1 MCAEMFKKIAKKR
14 LKKKNIIKI
23 YKMDPQKQKQMVSQL
38 FDSTAKSQEEL
49 DKMTP
54 EERREYLRGRL
65 KQKMFFNGVS
75 RQSMQ
80 QKKKMQDKMEEAT
93 KNPEEETETT
103 PTISKTAEKNKK
115 KKERKNTPMAA
126 AKASEKP
133 IEDDNDEVVIVK
145 RESES
150 DYESDDN

>member
-1 MCAEMFKKIAKKR
+1 MKKR

-65 KQKMFFNGVS
+65 KQRMFFNGVS
-75 RQSMQ
+75 RQSSQ
-80 QKKKMQDKMEEAT
+80 QKKKMQDKMEEA
-93 KNPEEETETT
+93 EAT

-115 KKERKNTPMAA
+115 KKEKKKAAMAA
-126 AKASEKP
+126 AKAAEPP
-133 IEDDNDEVVIVK
+133 IEDDNDDVVIVK

>member
-1 MCAEMFKKIAKKR
+1 
-14 LKKKNIIKI
+14 
-23 YKMDPQKQKQMVSQL
+23 MDPQKQKQMVSQL

-93 KNPEEETETT
+93 KQSEETEAT

-115 KKERKNTPMAA
+115 KKERKKAAMAA
-126 AKASEKP
+126 AKAVEQA
-133 IEDDNDEVVIVK
+133 IEDDNDDVVIVK

>member
-1 MCAEMFKKIAKKR
+1 MKKR

-75 RQSMQ
+75 RQSSQ
-80 QKKKMQDKMEEAT
+80 QKKKMQDKMEEA
-93 KNPEEETETT
+93 EAT

-115 KKERKNTPMAA
+115 KKEKKKAAMAA
-126 AKASEKP
+126 AKAAEPP
-133 IEDDNDEVVIVK
+133 IEDDNDDVVIVK

>member
-1 MCAEMFKKIAKKR
+1 MCAEMFKKIAKNR

-38 FDSTAKSQEEL
+38 FDSTAKSHEEL

-80 QKKKMQDKMEEAT
+80 QKKKIQEKMEEST
-93 KNPEEETETT
+93 KKSEESEAT

-115 KKERKNTPMAA
+115 KKERKRAAMAA
-126 AKASEKP
+126 AKAVEQP
-133 IEDDNDEVVIVK
+133 IEDDNDDIVIVK

>member
-1 MCAEMFKKIAKKR
+1 
-14 LKKKNIIKI
+14 
-23 YKMDPQKQKQMVSQL
+23 MDPRKQKQMVSQL
-38 FDSTAKSQEEL
+38 FDSTAKSAEEL

-54 EERREYLRGRL
+54 EERKEYLRGRL
-65 KQKMFFNGVS
+65 KQRLFFNGAS

-93 KNPEEETETT
+93 KQSEETEAT

-115 KKERKNTPMAA
+115 KKERKKAAMAA
-126 AKASEKP
+126 AKDAAKAVEQP
-133 IEDDNDEVVIVK
+133 IEDDNDDVVIVK

>member
-65 KQKMFFNGVS
+65 KQRMFFNGVS
-75 RQSMQ
+75 RQSSQ
-80 QKKKMQDKMEEAT
+80 QKKKMQDKIEEST
-93 KNPEEETETT
+93 KNPEETEAT
-103 PTISKTAEKNKK
+103 PTISKTAEKNKR
-115 KKERKNTPMAA
+115 KKERKRVAMAV
-126 AKASEKP
+126 AKAAEQS
-133 IEDDNDEVVIVK
+133 IEDDNDDVVIVK

>member
-1 MCAEMFKKIAKKR
+1 MKKR

-65 KQKMFFNGVS
+65 KQRMFFNGVS
-75 RQSMQ
+75 RQSSQ

-93 KNPEEETETT
+93 KQSEETEAT

-115 KKERKNTPMAA
+115 KKEKKKAAMAA
-126 AKASEKP
+126 AMATEQP
-133 IEDDNDEVVIVK
+133 IEDDNDDVVIVK
-145 RESES
+145 RENES

>member
-1 MCAEMFKKIAKKR
+1 MKKR

-65 KQKMFFNGVS
+65 KQRMFFNGVS
-75 RQSMQ
+75 RQSSQ

-93 KNPEEETETT
+93 KNPEEETEAT

-115 KKERKNTPMAA
+115 KKERKRAAMAA
-126 AKASEKP
+126 AKSAEQP
-133 IEDDNDEVVIVK
+133 IEDDNDDIVIVK
-145 RESES
+145 RDSES

>member
-1 MCAEMFKKIAKKR
+1 
-14 LKKKNIIKI
+14 
-23 YKMDPQKQKQMVSQL
+23 MDPQKQKQMVSQL

-75 RQSMQ
+75 RQSSQ
-80 QKKKMQDKMEEAT
+80 QKKKMQEKMEEAT
-93 KNPEEETETT
+93 KKSEETEAT

-115 KKERKNTPMAA
+115 KKERKRAAMAAAMAA
-126 AKASEKP
+126 AKATEKA
-133 IEDDNDEVVIVK
+133 IEDDNDDVVIVK

>member
-1 MCAEMFKKIAKKR
+1 MFKKIAKKR
-14 LKKKNIIKI
+14 FKKKNIIKI

-38 FDSTAKSQEEL
+38 FDSTAKSQGEL

-65 KQKMFFNGVS
+65 KQRMFFNGVS
-75 RQSMQ
+75 RQSSQ

-93 KNPEEETETT
+93 KQSEETEAT

-115 KKERKNTPMAA
+115 KKEKKKAAMAA
-126 AKASEKP
+126 AKAAEQP
-133 IEDDNDEVVIVK
+133 IEDDNDDVVIVK

>member
-1 MCAEMFKKIAKKR
+1 
-14 LKKKNIIKI
+14 
-23 YKMDPQKQKQMVSQL
+23 MDPRKQKQMVSQL

-65 KQKMFFNGVS
+65 KQRMFFSGVS

-93 KNPEEETETT
+93 NKPQEETEAT
-103 PTISKTAEKNKK
+103 PTISKTAEKNRK
-115 KKERKNTPMAA
+115 KKERKRAAMAA
-126 AKASEKP
+126 AKAVEQH
-133 IEDDNDEVVIVK
+133 IEDYNDDVVIVK
-145 RESES
+145 PKHFFFAYGLNTSE
-150 DYESDDN
+150 NCLIFCCWIVKTNNNCLF

>member
-1 MCAEMFKKIAKKR
+1 MKKR

-65 KQKMFFNGVS
+65 KQRMFFNGVS
-75 RQSMQ
+75 RQSSQ
-80 QKKKMQDKMEEAT
+80 QKKKIQDKMEEAT
-93 KNPEEETETT
+93 NNPQKETEAT

-115 KKERKNTPMAA
+115 KKERKRAAMAA
-126 AKASEKP
+126 AKSAELP
-133 IEDDNDEVVIVK
+133 IEDDNDDIVIVK
-145 RESES
+145 RDSES

>member
-1 MCAEMFKKIAKKR
+1 MFKKIDKKR

-65 KQKMFFNGVS
+65 KQRMFFNGVS
-75 RQSMQ
+75 RQSSQ
-80 QKKKMQDKMEEAT
+80 QKKKMQDKMEEST
-93 KNPEEETETT
+93 KQSEETESTQ
-103 PTISKTAEKNKK
+103 TISKTAEKNKK
-115 KKERKNTPMAA
+115 KKEKKKAAMAA
-126 AKASEKP
+126 AKAAELP
-133 IEDDNDEVVIVK
+133 IEDDNDDIVIVK

>member
-1 MCAEMFKKIAKKR
+1 MKKR

-65 KQKMFFNGVS
+65 KQRMFFNGVS
-75 RQSMQ
+75 RQSSQ
-80 QKKKMQDKMEEAT
+80 QKKKMQDKMEEA
-93 KNPEEETETT
+93 EAT

-115 KKERKNTPMAA
+115 KKEKKKAAMAA
-126 AKASEKP
+126 AKAAEQP
-133 IEDDNDEVVIVK
+133 IEDDNDDVVIVK

>member
-1 MCAEMFKKIAKKR
+1 MFKKIAKKR

-115 KKERKNTPMAA
+115 KKERKNPAMAA

>member
-1 MCAEMFKKIAKKR
+1 MKKR

-65 KQKMFFNGVS
+65 KQRMFFNGVS
-75 RQSMQ
+75 RQSSQ
-80 QKKKMQDKMEEAT
+80 QKKKMQDKMEET
-93 KNPEEETETT
+93 TNNPQKETEAT

-115 KKERKNTPMAA
+115 KKERKRAAMAA
-126 AKASEKP
+126 AKSAELP
-133 IEDDNDEVVIVK
+133 IEDDNDDIVIVK
-145 RESES
+145 RDSES

>member
-1 MCAEMFKKIAKKR
+1 MKKR

-65 KQKMFFNGVS
+65 KQRMFFNGVS
-75 RQSMQ
+75 RQSSQ

-93 KNPEEETETT
+93 KQSEETEAT

-115 KKERKNTPMAA
+115 KKEKKKAAMAAAMAA
-126 AKASEKP
+126 AKADEKP
-133 IEDDNDEVVIVK
+133 IEDDNDDVVIVK
-145 RESES
+145 RENES

>member
-1 MCAEMFKKIAKKR
+1 
-14 LKKKNIIKI
+14 
-23 YKMDPQKQKQMVSQL
+23 MVSQL

-80 QKKKMQDKMEEAT
+80 QKKKIQDKMEEAT
-93 KNPEEETETT
+93 KNPEEETEAT
-103 PTISKTAEKNKK
+103 PTISKTAEKNKR
-115 KKERKNTPMAA
+115 KKERKRVAMAV
-126 AKASEKP
+126 AKAAEQS
-133 IEDDNDEVVIVK
+133 IEDDNDDVVIVK

>member
-75 RQSMQ
+75 RQSSQ
-80 QKKKMQDKMEEAT
+80 QKKKMQEKMEEST
-93 KNPEEETETT
+93 KNPEETEAT

-115 KKERKNTPMAA
+115 KKEKKKAEMAA
-126 AKASEKP
+126 AMAAEQA
-133 IEDDNDEVVIVK
+133 IEDDNDDVVIVK

>member
-1 MCAEMFKKIAKKR
+1 MKKR

-75 RQSMQ
+75 RQSSQ
-80 QKKKMQDKMEEAT
+80 QKKKMQEKMEEA
-93 KNPEEETETT
+93 EAT

-115 KKERKNTPMAA
+115 KKERKRAAMAA
-126 AKASEKP
+126 AKAAEQP
-133 IEDDNDEVVIVK
+133 IEDDNDDVVIVK